1 MNRLWLTDQ
10 QTKSL
15 IRALR
20 NYIPELHRSMNEA
33 LDNNDL
39 KLGDSYCN
47 EANILDTVL
56 DSLEACYGD

>member
-1 MNRLWLTDQ
+1 MNRLWLTDK

-20 NYIPELHRSMNEA
+20 NYIPELHKCMNKAIDDE
-33 LDNNDL
+33 DL
-39 KLGDSYCN
+39 RTADECID

>member
-1 MNRLWLTDQ
+1 MNRLWLTDY

-15 IRALR
+15 IRGLR
-20 NYIPELHRSMNEA
+20 NYIPELHRAMNEA
-33 LDNNDL
+33 LDDKDL
-39 KLGDSYCN
+39 KLADYYCD

>member
-20 NYIPELHRSMNEA
+20 NYIHQLNKCVKEA
-33 LDNNDL
+33 IDDGNSVAAEGYN
-39 KLGDSYCN
+39 N
-47 EANILDTVL
+47 EANILDTIL
-56 DSLEACYGD
+56 DTLEACYGD